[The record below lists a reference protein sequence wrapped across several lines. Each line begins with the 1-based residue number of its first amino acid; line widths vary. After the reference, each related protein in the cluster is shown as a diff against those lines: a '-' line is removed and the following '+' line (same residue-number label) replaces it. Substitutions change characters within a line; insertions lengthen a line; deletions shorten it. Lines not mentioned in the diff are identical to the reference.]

1 MTIEEMHIAVN
12 LGVQKI
18 ASFQVDNLLPQEIDH
33 ELNNAMDRFI
43 KQRYIPMG
51 NKYRRGFEQSQKRI
65 DDLRNLVVDHRIR
78 TEFGGNSIS
87 GFTFDRARFPNDYM
101 FLISVMSEMYYACPA
116 YAPQI
121 EENTK
126 YYFTLDVTPPTEDIN
141 QFIGLYLLDDEGNI
155 DASIIPEAGNLLYT
169 NKMLL
174 DSSIY
179 LQNYSPEQSEF
190 ETSNV
195 ESVHTSPAIT
205 GNNLVI
211 CSNTLIEYGLAIK
224 WSNETITK
232 TEGTSTEIAV
242 KNRKENTASDISKR
256 ESCSYSQHDD
266 LMTLLSDPFN
276 TTKNTK
282 PLYTIQE
289 NFVDIYADNTFFSK
303 FVELKYIRRPKRMNK
318 ELSLGCELPDHTH
331 QEIVEMGVKSILEA
345 ISDPQYNTQS
355 REVLESE

>member
-1 MTIEEMHIAVN
+1 MTIQEMHIAVN

-43 KQRYIPMG
+43 KQRYVPMG

-65 DDLRNLVVDHRIR
+65 DDLRNLVVDHRVR
-78 TEFGGNSIS
+78 TEYGGQSLT
-87 GFTFDRARFPNDYM
+87 GFTIDRAKLPNDYM
-101 FLISVMSEMYYACPA
+101 FLVSVMSDMFYTCPT
-116 YAPQI
+116 YSPTI
-121 EENTK
+121 SEDTK
-126 YYFTLDVTPPTEDIN
+126 HYFTVDITPPSEDID
-141 QFIGLYLLDDEGNI
+141 QFIGMYLLDVNGEISTPIIEEG
-155 DASIIPEAGNLLYT
+155 LYV
-169 NKMLL
+169 NNQLL

-179 LQNYSPEQSEF
+179 NANYAPEQSEF
-190 ETSNV
+190 ETGNT
-195 ESVHTSPAIT
+195 ESFHIT
-205 GNNLVI
+205 PTVDGNNLVI
-211 CSNTLIEYGLAIK
+211 SSTTAIDYGVGIK
-224 WSNETITK
+224 WSNDIVTT
-232 TEGTSTEIAV
+232 TAGTSTNKTVNLRVESSEA
-242 KNRKENTASDISKR
+242 DPSKR
-256 ESCSYSQHDD
+256 EPCSYSQHDD

-318 ELSLGCELPDHTH
+318 ALSIGCELPEHTH

>member
-65 DDLRNLVVDHRIR
+65 DDLRNLVVDYRVR

-101 FLISVMSEMYYACPA
+101 FLISVMSEMFYTCPA
-116 YAPQI
+116 YTPNI
-121 EENTK
+121 TEKTK
-126 YYFTLDVTPPTEDIN
+126 YYFTLDVTPPSENID
-141 QFIGLYLLDDEGNI
+141 QFIGMYLLDDNGDIDDAIIEEG
-155 DASIIPEAGNLLYT
+155 LYV
-169 NKMLL
+169 NNQLL

-179 LQNYSPEQSEF
+179 DANYVPEQSEF
-190 ETSNV
+190 ETTNL

-211 CSNTLIEYGLAIK
+211 CSTAAVANGLAIK
-224 WSNETITK
+224 WSNELITK
-232 TEGTSTEIAV
+232 TEGTSTEVDIQ
-242 KNRKENTASDISKR
+242 KRNENDSGDPSKR

>member
-1 MTIEEMHIAVN
+1 MTIQEMHIAVN

-65 DDLRNLVVDHRIR
+65 DDLRNLVVDHRVR
-78 TEFGGNSIS
+78 TEYGGQSIT
-87 GFTFDRARFPNDYM
+87 GFTIDRAKLPNDYM
-101 FLISVMSEMYYACPA
+101 FLVSVMSDMFYTCPVYSPDSA
-116 YAPQI
+116 VD
-121 EENTK
+121 TK
-126 YYFTLDVTPPTEDIN
+126 HYFTVNITPPSEDIDQFLGMYILDANLEISTPIIIEGVYVNN
-141 QFIGLYLLDDEGNI
+141 Q
-155 DASIIPEAGNLLYT
+155 
-169 NKMLL
+169 LL

-179 LQNYSPEQSEF
+179 TANYAPEQSEF
-190 ETSNV
+190 ETGNT
-195 ESVHTSPAIT
+195 ESFHIT
-205 GNNLVI
+205 PTINGNSLVI
-211 CSNTLIEYGLAIK
+211 SSNSPINYGVGIK
-224 WSNETITK
+224 WRNNVITT
-232 TEGTSTEIAV
+232 TEGESTAKTV
-242 KNRKENTASDISKR
+242 TYRVENQSTDPSKR
-256 ESCSYSQHDD
+256 EPCSYSQHDD

-318 ELSLGCELPDHTH
+318 ALSIGCELPEHTH

>member
-101 FLISVMSEMYYACPA
+101 FLISVMSEMFYACPT
-116 YAPQI
+116 YTPVTVQS
-121 EENTK
+121 TK
-126 YYFTLDVTPPTEDIN
+126 YYFTLDITPPSEDID
-141 QFIGLYLLDDEGNI
+141 QFIGMYLLDAQGEISTAIITEG
-155 DASIIPEAGNLLYT
+155 LYT

-179 LQNYSPEQSEF
+179 SQNYSPEQSEF
-190 ETSNV
+190 ETTNL

-211 CSNTLIEYGLAIK
+211 CSTSLITNGLAIK
-224 WSNETITK
+224 WSNNIITK
-232 TEGTSTEIAV
+232 TEGISTEIIV
-242 KNRKENTASDISKR
+242 ENREETTDSDTSKR

-289 NFVDIYADNTFFSK
+289 NFVDIYADNTFFRK
-303 FVELKYIRRPKRMNK
+303 FIELKYIRRPKRMNK